1 MNITR
6 PFLLNT
12 ATSTIAYRHYSSNI
26 MKKNGFYLNRNE
38 LISTVKNS
46 IVPTINDYTTPK
58 QRAFQKKLTNIIPH
72 PLLNDYS
79 RLLITGAHFKDME
92 QNNPKLCI
100 NKLQVIKDYLEVTKL
115 LDDII
120 ETSHQL
126 RYRPGYGNDFVE
138 CLIEL
143 TLKQERN
150 QTKHI
155 DFHSDHEQY
164 LNMFTEIITRA
175 LSLAPSACDQT
186 KQLFLDANVQFFTN
200 TLMEIDYY
208 QDINF
213 QQVIT
218 MSGYIKLREDTIG
231 LVPILTLT
239 DMLKEQTPPTL
250 LPTHKIQK
258 ITMAQKWVTGN
269 ILYLNDAISC
279 FKELDEQRLTENET
293 ALLNTATI
301 AIKNGLVR
309 TPKEA
314 INMCIQDAQFQLNTG
329 QNVHKIILNEINS
342 ASYMD
347 LDTKKL
353 IQEHLQLRFDW
364 VVANQLLSKYSR
376 IYDPHESFNF
386 SRHFS
391 LSHPINP

>member
-1 MNITR
+1 
-6 PFLLNT
+6 
-12 ATSTIAYRHYSSNI
+12 
-26 MKKNGFYLNRNE
+26 
-38 LISTVKNS
+38 
-46 IVPTINDYTTPK
+46 
-58 QRAFQKKLTNIIPH
+58 
-72 PLLNDYS
+72 
-79 RLLITGAHFKDME
+79 
-92 QNNPKLCI
+92 
-100 NKLQVIKDYLEVTKL
+100 
-115 LDDII
+115 
-120 ETSHQL
+120 
-126 RYRPGYGNDFVE
+126 
-138 CLIEL
+138 
-143 TLKQERN
+143 
-150 QTKHI
+150 
-155 DFHSDHEQY
+155 
-164 LNMFTEIITRA
+164 
-175 LSLAPSACDQT
+175 
-186 KQLFLDANVQFFTN
+186 
-200 TLMEIDYY
+200 
-208 QDINF
+208 
-213 QQVIT
+213 
-218 MSGYIKLREDTIG
+218 LREDTIG

-258 ITMAQKWVTGN
+258 ITMAQKWVSGN

-279 FKELDEQRLTENET
+279 FKELDEQRLSENET